1 MEEKEFRTMLVD
13 MVKAAGQ
20 EIIDRAE
27 DLVGEGDLLSDFD
40 ISIQFPINENYRLN
54 AVPTIEVNKSY
65 LSKPILDIL
74 NKNFVVKED
83 WHENT
88 TIYCEWPNNR

>member
-83 WHENT
+83 
-88 TIYCEWPNNR
+88 